1 MPCAWCGEKAVLALK
16 TTLITAAVLFSLAA
30 LAGCGGSP
38 VFPDYRPED
47 YPPAMTT
54 LAEEAFGLE
63 PGSSVAVDFH
73 APEGGKL
80 IATVDWTHVSNNVV
94 AALAAPSCASV
105 NLALA
110 GQCRQGLTLAQPS
123 TCSAKPRTLT
133 ASIAGAS
140 IVRLYVANAGAS
152 PESGQ
157 IRVVL
162 CRDAPGC
169 ASSAACGQCILRA
182 IELESCH

>member
-1 MPCAWCGEKAVLALK
+1 MK
-16 TTLITAAVLFSLAA
+16 TAAITAAVLLSLAA
-30 LAGCGGSP
+30 LAGCSGSP

-47 YPPAMTT
+47 FPPVMTP

-73 APEGGKL
+73 APEGGTL

-94 AALAAPSCASV
+94 AALAAQSCANV

-110 GQCRQGLTLAQPS
+110 GQCRQGLTVTQPS
-123 TCSAKPRTLT
+123 TCAAKPRTLT

-140 IVRLYVANAGAS
+140 PVRLYVANAGAS
-152 PESGQ
+152 LESGQ

-169 ASSAACGQCILRA
+169 ASAAACAQCTLRA
-182 IELESCH
+182 HELESCH